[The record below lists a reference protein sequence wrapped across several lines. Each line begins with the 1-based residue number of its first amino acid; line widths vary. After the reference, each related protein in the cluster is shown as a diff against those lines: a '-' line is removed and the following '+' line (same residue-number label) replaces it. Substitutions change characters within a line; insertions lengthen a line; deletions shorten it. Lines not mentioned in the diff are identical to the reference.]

1 MPIFVDVY
9 FLIINFLSFNISFV
23 MKYYFFQ
30 SLILT
35 VTINQ
40 KVVKTK
46 QQNKQNP
53 WSHVGFQSWE
63 MVARRH
69 MLSLL

>member
-53 WSHVGFQSWE
+53 
-63 MVARRH
+63 
-69 MLSLL
+69 